1 MMQLKSN
8 QMYLESQEQYALVC
22 RLAQVRVERKALAVE
37 EAQLE
42 TAIRTMM
49 EPVTELVDVAFLN
62 QQHELT
68 EGELSE
74 MFVARINAVGE
85 LEVHPAYVS
94 NRFRPDSN
102 TAEAPTTFEEEKTTF
117 SSALPATKENEE
129 EREGSLPP
137 SPLSLEEK
145 EEERERAAVVIKK
158 EENAT
163 LKEEQAETG
172 KATVKAAA
180 AVKAAAKAKDMTTET
195 AATVKAAAA
204 VKAAAEDDINV
215 KDFIVFF
222 NHTMEEAHATI
233 PKIEA
238 LRDKR
243 LEALRARCRE
253 NGKAKVVE
261 MIRRAARCPFL
272 NGQGERHWRASID
285 WLLKPNNFTKV
296 MEGVYDDFV
305 MHSSKE
311 QRAELR
317 RINRELYEADMEEKR
332 QAREEAAAQAA
343 TIEQLRE
350 IFGEDFGR

>member
-8 QMYLESQEQYALVC
+8 QMYLENEEQYALVC
-22 RLAQVRVERKALAVE
+22 RLAQVRVQRKALAVE

-74 MFVARINAVGE
+74 MFVARINAVGQV
-85 LEVHPAYVS
+85 EVHPAYVS

-102 TAEAPTTFEEEKTTF
+102 TAEPPMSFEEGKTTV
-117 SSALPATKENEE
+117 SSALSATKENEE

-137 SPLSLEEK
+137 APLSLEEK
-145 EEERERAAVVIKK
+145 EEERERAAVVLEK
-158 EENAT
+158 EEKAT

-180 AVKAAAKAKDMTTET
+180 VKAAA
-195 AATVKAAAA
+195 VKAVA
-204 VKAAAEDDINV
+204 VKAAAEDEINV

-272 NGQGERHWRASID
+272 NGQGERRWRASID

-296 MEGVYDDFV
+296 VEGVYDDFV
-305 MHSSKE
+305 MQSPKE

-332 QAREEAAAQAA
+332 MAREEAAAQAA

>member
-8 QMYLESQEQYALVC
+8 QMYLENEEQYALVC
-22 RLAQVRVERKALAVE
+22 RLAQVRVQRKALAVE

-129 EREGSLPP
+129 ESEGSLPP
-137 SPLSLEEK
+137 APLSLEEK
-145 EEERERAAVVIKK
+145 EEERERAAVVIEK
-158 EENAT
+158 EEKAT

-172 KATVKAAA
+172 KATVKAA
-180 AVKAAAKAKDMTTET
+180 VKAKDMTTET
-195 AATVKAAAA
+195 AAT

>member
-1 MMQLKSN
+1 MQLKSN
-8 QMYLESQEQYALVC
+8 QMYLENEEQYALVC

-102 TAEAPTTFEEEKTTF
+102 TAEPPLSFEEEKTTF
-117 SSALPATKENEE
+117 SSALPTTKENEE

-137 SPLSLEEK
+137 APLSLEEK
-145 EEERERAAVVIKK
+145 EEERERAAVVIEK
-158 EENAT
+158 EEKAT

-172 KATVKAAA
+172 K
-180 AVKAAAKAKDMTTET
+180 
-195 AATVKAAAA
+195 ATVKAAAA

-222 NHTMEEAHATI
+222 NHTMEEAHAKI

>member
-8 QMYLESQEQYALVC
+8 QMYLESQEQYALIC
-22 RLAQVRVERKALAVE
+22 RLAQVRVQRKALAVE

-74 MFVARINAVGE
+74 MFVARINAVGQV
-85 LEVHPAYVS
+85 EVHPSYVS

-102 TAEAPTTFEEEKTTF
+102 TAEPPMIFEEEKTTV

-137 SPLSLEEK
+137 APLSLEEK
-145 EEERERAAVVIKK
+145 EEERERAAVVIEK
-158 EENAT
+158 EEKAT

-180 AVKAAAKAKDMTTET
+180 VK
-195 AATVKAAAA
+195 AAA
-204 VKAAAEDDINV
+204 VKAVAEDEINV

-272 NGQGERHWRASID
+272 NGQGERRWRASID

-296 MEGVYDDFV
+296 VEGVYDDFV